1 MSKIKKTLFIILA
14 NLIFFLLIEV
24 SLTFFF
30 FFHSSNYYGPLARL
44 FLSNKD
50 IPKKTI
56 MYKIKFDKFTQMYL
70 PGTYEFKNTINKVN
84 EFGFLGQKV
93 DIANKKNCRLIA
105 LGGSTTAGL
114 ESKETYP
121 KNLEKRLNKN
131 DINCDVLN
139 FGFSGK
145 ALNYLEKI
153 LVTEAIKFS
162 PNIIAIMSNRN
173 ATMYDSF
180 TTSAVASDVIKS
192 KFELIVYKIK
202 SFLFLEL
209 MSYRFLNLT
218 YNRLISLFLKDENK
232 IKSPFNPKNFHSVK
246 YFENG
251 YRDQIM
257 RINSFCKANDIKLL
271 LIKQAFFIN
280 LNKQKVLNQ
289 LTKKQL
295 IEKLKNYENEK
306 SPFSKKDLFWMYTNA
321 ILNKSL
327 DEAQNLDRSIV
338 IIDPTTK
345 LYSKKKE
352 KYFQEDGLHLKDNGN
367 KIIAETFFNTLI
379 NKKLVKTQKK

>member
-1 MSKIKKTLFIILA
+1 
-14 NLIFFLLIEV
+14 
-24 SLTFFF
+24 
-30 FFHSSNYYGPLARL
+30 
-44 FLSNKD
+44 
-50 IPKKTI
+50 
-56 MYKIKFDKFTQMYL
+56 MYL

-131 DINCDVLN
+131 NINCDVLN

-192 KFELIVYKIK
+192 KFELNVYKIK

-209 MSYRFLNLT
+209 
-218 YNRLISLFLKDENK
+218 
-232 IKSPFNPKNFHSVK
+232 
-246 YFENG
+246 
-251 YRDQIM
+251 
-257 RINSFCKANDIKLL
+257 
-271 LIKQAFFIN
+271 
-280 LNKQKVLNQ
+280 
-289 LTKKQL
+289 
-295 IEKLKNYENEK
+295 
-306 SPFSKKDLFWMYTNA
+306 
-321 ILNKSL
+321 
-327 DEAQNLDRSIV
+327 
-338 IIDPTTK
+338 
-345 LYSKKKE
+345 
-352 KYFQEDGLHLKDNGN
+352 
-367 KIIAETFFNTLI
+367 
-379 NKKLVKTQKK
+379 